1 MTYQTTMTTS
11 GFGASAHAA
20 LARVGA
26 FFNSVAHAMVANS
39 SMQRRVDLVH
49 TLQSKTDAEL
59 AALKIDR
66 EQIVHHVFKDM
77 YYL

>member
-11 GFGASAHAA
+11 GFGASALAA
-20 LARVGA
+20 LARFGA
-26 FFNSVAHAMVANS
+26 FFNSAAHAMVSNS

-49 TLQSKTDAEL
+49 ALQSKTDAEL
-59 AALKIDR
+59 TALKIERD
-66 EQIVHHVFKDM
+66 QIVHHVFKDL

>member
-1 MTYQTTMTTS
+1 
-11 GFGASAHAA
+11 
-20 LARVGA
+20 
-26 FFNSVAHAMVANS
+26 
-39 SMQRRVDLVH
+39 MQRRVDLVH